1 LDTLDER
8 FYLTSRQDK
17 DTNIE
22 TKIYQFQAFT
32 PKISGI
38 KLNIVVL
45 VHTHQ
50 ISHKVSRTILF
61 SNDLTLDA
69 RTLIHYYSL
78 RFQIEFDF
86 RDAKQFFGLSDFKNY
101 KQTQVSNAVNIAF
114 TMTFMAKLILEK
126 YKTKLHCPT
135 MGIIDLKTT
144 LRAEKYAKIL
154 LNKAENEPDDFLNSP
169 LFLQIV
175 RLEAIHI

>member
-8 FYLTSRQDK
+8 FYLTTRQDK

-69 RTLIHYYSL
+69 RTLIHY
-78 RFQIEFDF
+78 
-86 RDAKQFFGLSDFKNY
+86 LSGVRYFY
-101 KQTQVSNAVNIAF
+101 LTQVVSQNRLQWN
-114 TMTFMAKLILEK
+114 K
-126 YKTKLHCPT
+126 Y
-135 MGIIDLKTT
+135 
-144 LRAEKYAKIL
+144 
-154 LNKAENEPDDFLNSP
+154 EN
-169 LFLQIV
+169 
-175 RLEAIHI
+175 